1 MTIWLTVLAAYWSL
15 GSKAP
20 SQHEYN
26 KATAKARLAPLD
38 GYKVSHKPRHSR
50 PHHGHSHS
58 QAVTSSNVNLYPPL
72 PLVQLIERIKII
84 LPGTV
89 FLAQVPLWRR
99 TTDGG
104 GPSSTLQV
112 G

>member
-1 MTIWLTVLAAYWSL
+1 MSDIYPQEQFLPSLISFSTPTFLVLIAMSIWLTVLAAYWTL

-50 PHHGHSHS
+50 AHGHSHS
-58 QAVTSSNVNLYPPL
+58 HGLTTSNVNLYPTL
-72 PLVQLIERIKII
+72 PL
-84 LPGTV
+84 
-89 FLAQVPLWRR
+89 A
-99 TTDGG
+99 
-104 GPSSTLQV
+104 
-112 G
+112 

>member
-1 MTIWLTVLAAYWSL
+1 MENVCHFSLKEQFLPSLISFSTPTFLVLIAMTIWLTVLAAYWSL

-58 QAVTSSNVNLYPPL
+58 QAVTSSNVNLYPTL
-72 PLVQLIERIKII
+72 PL
-84 LPGTV
+84 
-89 FLAQVPLWRR
+89 A
-99 TTDGG
+99 
-104 GPSSTLQV
+104 
-112 G
+112 